1 MSARDALTKPLGVR
15 PTLLPYVANPARLIN
30 GGRLIVSVFAVGA
43 IYLDPTQ
50 PANLLDAAYWILG
63 SYVLYAFGLLFVR
76 PPAAIEGAFNVA
88 TIMVDVLVVAVLIY
102 ITGELESPFFV
113 FYSFVLIAAAIRWE
127 WTGTIATALAL
138 QAILIFVG
146 VPDVEDGESELNF
159 LILRSVFCWV
169 TVLML
174 GYFGSY
180 RSRSNARLRE
190 LGSWPHDIVPEE
202 DRPWLSS
209 SLRHAS
215 KVLGADRIL
224 VLWRDQDDAAAQA
237 AIWSDGS
244 VRFIDRVAPSDE
256 ALVSPAPGTSAELTE
271 RPQLE
276 GVERLAGGARKCAYA
291 AGFGSIRYRGS
302 VIVID
307 PTFRDH
313 DVILLT
319 QIVASRIA
327 MELEQFSLVREYVS
341 AAGLKE
347 RVRLARDLHDSVL
360 QDLTA
365 AVLQINT
372 AERALAGPANE
383 TLLQIRGTLQG
394 HQTRIRHFISE
405 TRVGSSRKRCLGDQ
419 LQMFVEPLGSQ
430 WNCRVTIHVEPPGL
444 EVSDRIATE
453 LCLALSEATANA
465 VRHGGAR
472 EVTIAIA
479 RRGKLL
485 DVTIRDDGTGGNSGE
500 VPRPVSLSNRVE
512 NLGGD
517 MAVSVQDLGLCVRM
531 EFPLERALP

>member
-1 MSARDALTKPLGVR
+1 MSPAGTTGKRIGSR
-15 PTLLPYVANPARLIN
+15 MSLLPYVANPTHLIN
-30 GGRLIVSVFAVGA
+30 GGRLIVSVFAAAA
-43 IYLDPTQ
+43 IYFDPTQ

-63 SYVLYAFGLLFVR
+63 GYVLYSFGLLFVR
-76 PPAAIEGAFNVA
+76 PPAVIENAFNIV
-88 TIMVDVLVVAVLIY
+88 TITVDVLVIAVLIY

-169 TVLML
+169 TVIML

-190 LGSWPHDIVPEE
+190 LASWPHDIVPEE

-215 KVLGADRIL
+215 KVLGADCIL
-224 VLWRDQDDAAAQA
+224 VLWRDQDEAAAHA
-237 AIWSDGS
+237 AIWSNES
-244 VRFIDRVAPSDE
+244 VRFIDRVAGSDE
-256 ALVSPAPGTSAELTE
+256 ALISPSPGTAVELFDG
-271 RPQLE
+271 PQRE
-276 GVERLAGGARKCAYA
+276 GLERLAGETGRSAYA

-307 PTFRDH
+307 PAFRDR
-313 DVILLT
+313 DVVLLT

-365 AVLQINT
+365 AVLQLNA
-372 AERALAGPANE
+372 AERTVPQPATE
-383 TLLQIRGTLQG
+383 TLLQIRGTLQS
-394 HQTRIRHFISE
+394 HQARIRHFISE
-405 TRVGSSRKRCLGDQ
+405 TRTGANSKRCLADQ
-419 LQMFVEPLGSQ
+419 LQMLVEPLGAQ
-430 WNCRVTIHVEPPGL
+430 WGCNVVIRIDPPRL

-465 VRHGGAR
+465 ARHGAAK
-472 EVTIAIA
+472 EVTIAIQ

-485 DVTIRDDGTGGNSGE
+485 DVTIRDDGVGGNLHG
-500 VPRPVSLSNRVE
+500 VPRPASLSNRVA

-531 EFPLERALP
+531 EIPLERVAL